1 MVKLFGWEAK
11 MRERV
16 GDKREEEL
24 NYIWKKEVSPVYTL
38 IYGLLPDIF
47 KVLMAVE
54 SIIKHV
60 HVSRIT
66 AFELVD

>member
-24 NYIWKKEVSPVYTL
+24 NYIWKKEVSPIYIL
-38 IYGLLPDIF
+38 IYALLPDIQGVAGRREHYQARSCF
-47 KVLMAVE
+47 T
-54 SIIKHV
+54 IHG
-60 HVSRIT
+60 
-66 AFELVD
+66 F